1 MYLRIFADFNEQRF
15 SRKFSQTINWKR
27 KNKKA
32 IADGLLIKKVADKLF
47 LKLDKLVSQF
57 S

>member
-1 MYLRIFADFNEQRF
+1 MYLRNFADFNEQRF

-32 IADGLLIKKVADKLF
+32 IADGIIEF
-47 LKLDKLVSQF
+47 LKGNWLIVFKTE
-57 S
+57 

>member
-1 MYLRIFADFNEQRF
+1 MLGPVYLRIFADFNEQRF

-32 IADGLLIKKVADKLF
+32 IADGLLNFKKVAD
-47 LKLDKLVSQF
+47 
-57 S
+57 